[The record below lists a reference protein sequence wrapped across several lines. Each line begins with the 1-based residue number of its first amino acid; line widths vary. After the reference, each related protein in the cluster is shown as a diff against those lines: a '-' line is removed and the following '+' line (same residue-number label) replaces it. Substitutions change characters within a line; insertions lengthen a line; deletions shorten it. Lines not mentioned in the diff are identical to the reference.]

1 MSASAVQVTQ
11 PAFDAGSAYAGASG
25 AVAAAPQT
33 GVARAQP
40 QRTVSPQWR
49 GRGLAYWQY
58 VLLRWVYGDD
68 PDHLSGNAYRGCSKV
83 EALLGSEL
91 FHKTRGKTVIDF
103 GCGYGE
109 QAIELAKR
117 GAKLVIGIDI
127 REEVL
132 EAARANAAG
141 LPNVRFVTPEQC
153 PRGAA
158 DFVISLDSFEHFE
171 NPSAMLEL
179 INDLLRPGGKLLSSF
194 GPPWKH
200 PFGGHTFSAFPWA
213 HLLFCEG
220 ALVGWYNGVKDKAIG
235 SFEEVSGG
243 LNRMTVARFEEL
255 VRTSNFREARI
266 TPVPIRKLRLVHN
279 FLTREFTTAVVK
291 CQLTK

>member
-1 MSASAVQVTQ
+1 MSASAVQV
-11 PAFDAGSAYAGASG
+11 PPSGFDTGSAYAGAGG
-25 AVAAAPQT
+25 AVGALPQAS
-33 GVARAQP
+33 VARAQP
-40 QRTVSPQWR
+40 QRTVPAQWR
-49 GRGLAYWQY
+49 GRGLAYWEY
-58 VLLRWVYGDD
+58 VLLRWAYGDD
-68 PDHLSGNAYRGCSKV
+68 PDHLSGDAYRSCSKV
-83 EALLGSEL
+83 EALLGREL
-91 FHKTRGKTVIDF
+91 FHKIPGKTVIDF

-109 QAIELAKR
+109 QAIELARR

-132 EAARANAAG
+132 EAARANAGG
-141 LPNVRFVTPEQC
+141 LTNVRFVTPDEC
-153 PRGAA
+153 PRGTA

-171 NPSAMLEL
+171 NPSAMLDL

-213 HLLFCEG
+213 HLLFCER
-220 ALVGWYNGVKDKAIG
+220 ALVGWYNQVKDKAIT

-255 VRTSNFREARI
+255 VRRSNFREVRI
-266 TPVPIRKLRLVHN
+266 TPVPIRKLRLIHN
-279 FLTREFTTAVVK
+279 PLTREFTTAVVK